1 MASPCGSRRANRA
14 WEWWLKRGQP
24 RCRWGRTCLANQKKD
39 DGESAWT
46 IKMLSRNT
54 QPQAV
59 RAGGLSG
66 SYLLREKRGGCG
78 KRSSAKVSSLAQWA
92 FWDKKQF
99 WLLFLPSELTFVS
112 ERIKRIL
119 KNNDP
124 YLYPVLCGVP
134 ASALASGKGT
144 CYFPILQVRKLR
156 FWDAEWP
163 VQGHLASQV
172 AEPWLSTSSPAH
184 RIN

>member
-1 MASPCGSRRANRA
+1 
-14 WEWWLKRGQP
+14 
-24 RCRWGRTCLANQKKD
+24 
-39 DGESAWT
+39 
-46 IKMLSRNT
+46 MLSRNT

-156 FWDAEWP
+156 F
-163 VQGHLASQV
+163 
-172 AEPWLSTSSPAH
+172 
-184 RIN
+184 